1 MSNPQE
7 MFSMVE
13 ECTDSYRVQDR
24 GENGIQVVIEI
35 PSRFADIWLV
45 KLSSLQTNEDELAE
59 YDEPEKTE

>member
-1 MSNPQE
+1 
-7 MFSMVE
+7 MVE